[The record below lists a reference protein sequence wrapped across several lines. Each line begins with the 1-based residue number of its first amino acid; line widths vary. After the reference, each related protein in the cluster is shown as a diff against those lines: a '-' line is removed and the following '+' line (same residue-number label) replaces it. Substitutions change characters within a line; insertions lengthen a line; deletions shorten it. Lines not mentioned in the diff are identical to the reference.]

1 MRVSLFD
8 VLAMR
13 VVVGG
18 VGVCLFPCLVGGRVG
33 GMVHGHEIR
42 KVGFFFLMKK
52 LSESRKVTQKNA
64 SHGIS
69 LDKVQLLDCM
79 PISKQ
84 TNNI

>member
-1 MRVSLFD
+1 MGWGFACSL
-8 VLAMR
+8 VLW
-13 VVVGG
+13 VGG
-18 VGVCLFPCLVGGRVG
+18 SGAWSM
-33 GMVHGHEIR
+33 GMKSG
-42 KVGFFFLMKK
+42 KSDFFFLMKK

-84 TNNI
+84 KKKQKQYIYILQPTFC